1 MNDRHIYN
9 PCEDREFDIADLVDG
24 TLASERIAAVQR
36 HLLVCPRCSAWHAA
50 LQAMDAGLA
59 AAVGR
64 PGLSP
69 EFGTKLQARIEGLT
83 TARRLAAD
91 AARTEAESEYER
103 MLATLQGWRWRAVLN
118 GVATAAVV
126 GGALLGLQALLP
138 PLSGTL
144 DLQGVPDLRALAVGA
159 GVAFGA
165 VMTLR
170 ARRFGFGGV
179 PTLWG

>member
-1 MNDRHIYN
+1 MRGWRR
-9 PCEDREFDIADLVDG
+9 PWADLGFHPNLVHNCR
-24 TLASERIAAVQR
+24 LASKV
-36 HLLVCPRCSAWHAA
+36 
-50 LQAMDAGLA
+50 
-59 AAVGR
+59 
-64 PGLSP
+64 SP
-69 EFGTKLQARIEGLT
+69 A
-83 TARRLAAD
+83 ARRLAAD
-91 AARTEAESEYER
+91 AARTDAESEYEK

-144 DLQGVPDLRALAVGA
+144 DLRGVPGLQALAVGA

-170 ARRFGFGGV
+170 AQALWLGR
-179 PTLWG
+179 PTCPVGLRPR